1 MANHATAQHQ
11 PPTCWHCGE
20 EIDVV
25 GAKHAAETLGVSIS
39 QFQNLKARED
49 FPEPWG
55 DGFSQGA
62 LWRRQDL
69 IAWQEGR
76 KVASVTK
83 LLNGFDMDRLNKNEA
98 ETFKKLAE
106 KLAAR

>member
-1 MANHATAQHQ
+1 MATEATIPH
-11 PPTCWHCGE
+11 CWHCGE

-25 GAKHAAETLGVSIS
+25 GAKHAAETLNVSIS

-69 IAWQEGR
+69 IEWQEAR
-76 KVASVTK
+76 KRVSVDK
-83 LLNGFDMDRLNKNEA
+83 LVSSFNLERLSKREQD
-98 ETFKKLAE
+98 EFLKLAE
-106 KLAAR
+106 KLAAAK